1 MFVVVEARAVPEHV
15 KGYASRFLVE
25 VTSSLYVG
33 TMSRKVAD
41 ELWDVLVEHAEEG
54 GLAMVLSSSSTE
66 QGYEVRLAGEQLA
79 EMRDFDGVQ
88 LPVWNR
94 KIASH
99 AH

>member
-1 MFVVVEARAVPEHV
+1 MFVVVEARAVPEHI
-15 KGYASRFLVE
+15 KGYTSRFLVE

-33 TMSRKVAD
+33 TMSRKVAE
-41 ELWDVLVEHAEEG
+41 ELWAVLADHGSEG
-54 GLAMVLSSSSTE
+54 GVAMVLSNGSTE

-79 EMRDFDGVQ
+79 EIKDFEGLE

-94 KIASH
+94 KVAAH

>member
-1 MFVVVEARAVPEHV
+1 MFVVVQAKAVPDHV
-15 KGYASRFLVE
+15 KGYTSRFLVE

-41 ELWDVLVEHAEEG
+41 ELWEVLKQYCADG
-54 GLAMVLSSSSTE
+54 GVAMVLSNAKSE
-66 QGYEVRLAGEQLA
+66 QGYDVRLAGEQLA
-79 EMRDFDGVQ
+79 RIGDFAGFQ
-88 LPVWNR
+88 LPVWQR